1 MPESPAVSAP
11 RAARVRSAR
20 QRWAAPGSR
29 HDRLIALL
37 NSGLPIAIGVLAAF
51 LVMAPLTASNEVSF
65 VLDKNKVEVAKER
78 MKLQS
83 ATYRGQD
90 DKGQAFA
97 LNAGSAVQQ
106 SSSVP
111 VVQINGMAADIQLQ
125 DGPATLRAN
134 QGRYD
139 LNTEQMKVDGAIALR
154 GANGYRLD
162 TSDATVDLKTKTMA
176 SQGKVTGT
184 VPQGNFSA
192 DRLNA
197 NLDDRT
203 IRLTGNARLRIVPGR
218 PK

>member
-1 MPESPAVSAP
+1 MSVLPIPS
-11 RAARVRSAR
+11 RSDR

-29 HDRLIALL
+29 HDRLIGLL
-37 NSGLPIAIGVLAAF
+37 NTGLPVGIGVLAAF
-51 LVMAPLTASNEVSF
+51 LVMAPLTAGNEVSF

-111 VVQINGMAADIQLQ
+111 IVQINGMAADLQLQ

-139 LNTEQMKVDGAIALR
+139 LNTEQMKVDGPIAFR
-154 GANGYRLD
+154 GPNGYRLD
-162 TSDATVDLKTKTMA
+162 TRDATIDLKAKTMKSDGA
-176 SQGKVTGT
+176 VTGT

-192 DRLNA
+192 NMLSADLDGRTVRLS
-197 NLDDRT
+197 
-203 IRLTGNARLRIVPGR
+203 GNARLRIVPRGAR
-218 PK
+218 

>member
-1 MPESPAVSAP
+1 MNSAVAE
-11 RAARVRSAR
+11 RVRSAR

-37 NSGLPIAIGVLAAF
+37 NSGLPIAIGVLFAF
-51 LVMAPLTASNEVSF
+51 LVMAPLTAGSEVSF

-78 MKLQS
+78 MKLQA

-111 VVQINGMAADIQLQ
+111 VVQINGIAADLQLQ
-125 DGPATLRAN
+125 DGPATLRADH
-134 QGRYD
+134 GRYD
-139 LNTEQMKVDGAIALR
+139 LNTEQMKVDGPIAFR
-154 GANGYRLD
+154 AANGYRLD
-162 TSDATVDLKTKTMA
+162 TSDATIDLKAKTMN
-176 SQGKVTGT
+176 SQGEVTGT

-192 DRLNA
+192 DRLSA
-197 NLDDRT
+197 DLEGRT
-203 IRLTGNARLRIVPGR
+203 VRLSGNARLRIVPRGA
-218 PK
+218 K

>member
-1 MPESPAVSAP
+1 MPDAVAPDASAG
-11 RAARVRSAR
+11 VRSVR
-20 QRWAAPGSR
+20 QRWAAPGGR
-29 HDRLIALL
+29 HDRFVGLL
-37 NSGLPIAIGVLAAF
+37 NTALPVGIGVLAAF

-78 MKLQS
+78 MKLQA

-111 VVQINGMAADIQLQ
+111 VVQINGMTADLALD

-139 LNTEQMKVDGAIALR
+139 LNTERMAVDGPIAFR
-154 GANGYRLD
+154 GPNNYRLD
-162 TSDATVDLKTKTMA
+162 TSDATIDLKSKSMN

-192 DRLNA
+192 DTLSADLEGRVVRLS
-197 NLDDRT
+197 
-203 IRLTGNARLRIVPGR
+203 GNARLRIVPR
-218 PK
+218 ATK